1 MDDQRSE
8 RRSTSHTS
16 TVYYL
21 EGEVDT
27 QQDESEGKAR
37 SSLCMCEANVSSQD
51 QANRRQRC
59 VKDPAN
65 TFGRLQLHH
74 LLLCTQSSLKPR
86 LAQDQ
91 CYYYSRPPPFLQC
104 QRVVS
109 LCGSV
114 SVTRV
119 HQIVELSAKGDKRLS
134 VLGVRAVSYQ
144 PLGHWGA
151 LEVPLELAAGR
162 QAAQVEDLGT
172 CRWGLQGDEEAS
184 LEAFLLEEVLQRVD
198 QPSFCLALAGL
209 VPLGLSAQG
218 GVEPW
223 GGGPWGDSPGA
234 WLHQEEALRDGAVGL
249 RDEEEELRGVAGVL
263 QGACRAEEAQGE
275 VLDVVLGVG
284 LGEVPGEALGGV
296 LAPVADPGPEP
307 EQRRRLQPAA
317 PSADEL
323 SSLRTSAAP
332 CGRPDAP

>member
-1 MDDQRSE
+1 MCQRPSE
-8 RRSTSHTS
+8 NVWPTTTTSS
-16 TVYYL
+16 TVVYT
-21 EGEVDT
+21 VIP
-27 QQDESEGKAR
+27 Q
-37 SSLCMCEANVSSQD
+37 
-51 QANRRQRC
+51 
-59 VKDPAN
+59 
-65 TFGRLQLHH
+65 
-74 LLLCTQSSLKPR
+74 PR

-134 VLGVRAVSYQ
+134 VLGVWAVSYL

-151 LEVPLELAAGR
+151 LEVPLVLAAGR
-162 QAAQVEDLGT
+162 QAAQVEGLGT

-184 LEAFLLEEVLQRVD
+184 LEAFLLEEVLQRED

-209 VPLGLSAQG
+209 VPLDLSARG

-234 WLHQEEALRDGAVGL
+234 WLRQAEALRDGAVGL
-249 RDEEEELRGVAGVL
+249 HDEEEELRGVAGVL
-263 QGACRAEEAQGE
+263 QGACRAEEVQDE

-284 LGEVPGEALGGV
+284 LDAGLGGAPGEALGGV
-296 LAPVADPGPEP
+296 RAPVADPGPEP
-307 EQRRRLQPAA
+307 EQQQRLQPAA

-323 SSLRTSAAP
+323 SSLRTSAVP
-332 CGRPDAP
+332 CERPDAP

>member
-1 MDDQRSE
+1 MRLTLAPGIRLTGDKGESKTQRI
-8 RRSTSHTS
+8 RLADYNYIIYCCVHSHPSAPTGPGS
-16 TVYYL
+16 V
-21 EGEVDT
+21 
-27 QQDESEGKAR
+27 
-37 SSLCMCEANVSSQD
+37 
-51 QANRRQRC
+51 
-59 VKDPAN
+59 
-65 TFGRLQLHH
+65 
-74 LLLCTQSSLKPR
+74 LLLQ
-86 LAQDQ
+86 
-91 CYYYSRPPPFLQC
+91 PPSAFLQC

-119 HQIVELSAKGDKRLS
+119 HQIVELSAKGDERLS
-134 VLGVRAVSYQ
+134 VRAVSYQ

-151 LEVPLELAAGR
+151 LEVPLEVVAGR
-162 QAAQVEDLGT
+162 QAAQVEGLGT

-184 LEAFLLEEVLQRVD
+184 LEAFLLEEVLQKED

-209 VPLGLSAQG
+209 VPLGLSARG

-234 WLHQEEALRDGAVGL
+234 WLHQAEALRDGAVGL

-275 VLDVVLGVG
+275 ALDVVLGVG
-284 LGEVPGEALGGV
+284 LDGGPGEALGGV
-296 LAPVADPGPEP
+296 RVPVVDPGPEP

-332 CGRPDAP
+332 CERPDAP